1 METPGGIRK
10 TRLVDLVFVG
20 GVVNLSAIAVLLG
33 GTVIRDAFLNHEK
46 SEIAFFSLT
55 IASGIVPL
63 VSSLLA
69 FIAHRKWRKTGD
81 TGATQFH
88 ASDRYP
94 LLAVA
99 LSACLTATGLIVLL
113 LALIVLAVVAGQAKY
128 KGLLIFSV
136 VGMAFTV
143 FLFGCLLEVAF
154 QALWV
159 RSDGTFLRRRKR
171 STKESY
177 NQFIVTPR
185 GLEDDC
191 FQPKSVLEF

>member
-1 METPGGIRK
+1 METLGGIRK
-10 TRLVDLVFVG
+10 TRLVELVFVG
-20 GVVNLSAIAVLLG
+20 AVVNLSAIAVLLG
-33 GTVIRDAFLNHEK
+33 GTVIRDAFLDHER

-63 VSSLLA
+63 VSSLLT

-81 TGATQFH
+81 TGATQFY

-94 LLAVA
+94 LLAIA
-99 LSACLTATGLIVLL
+99 LSACLTATGLIILF
-113 LALIVLAVVAGQAKY
+113 LALILLAIVAGQAKS

-136 VGMAFTV
+136 VGMAYTV
-143 FLFGCLLEVAF
+143 IIFGCLLEVAF

-159 RSDGTFLRRRKR
+159 RNDGTFLRGRKR
-171 STKESY
+171 STKERH

-185 GLEDDC
+185 GLDDDC
-191 FQPKSVLEF
+191 FQPKSMLEF